1 MTETKLVMPAKDRHV
16 VSPNGTPV
24 PPKFK
29 VNPADPYWAR
39 LLRDRDIVEAADQ
52 STTPAASEPQVVA
65 PGDKK

>member
-39 LLRDRDIVEAADQ
+39 LLRDRDIEEAQEQ
-52 STTPAASEPQVVA
+52 SAAPVANGPQVMA